1 MRVGV
6 PIPRLEL
13 QHRCRFQHQILAV
26 ADRCKG
32 HLQDF
37 ISIHDIQ
44 PLPAHDENHVL
55 IQYESKLKGA
65 LIEVHVA
72 IYHHLIKSKKRDV
85 FNVELQKLIVLSPP
99 ATMLSSP
106 FKHRHLDAG
115 SCAEQR
121 NKGKEH
127 SLRLTL
133 CWNSDDSEGGE
144 NEMV

>member
-1 MRVGV
+1 LTRIYAGGCANSTTGAAGANAASRSLSTFSLATTDS
-6 PIPRLEL
+6 IGFDFNIRS
-13 QHRCRFQHQILAV
+13 FAV

-65 LIEVHVA
+65 LIEVHMA
-72 IYHHLIKSKKRDV
+72 IYRHLIKSKKHDV
-85 FNVELQKLIVLSPP
+85 FNVELQKLIVLSPL

-106 FKHRHLDAG
+106 FKRRRLDAG
-115 SCAEQR
+115 SC
-121 NKGKEH
+121 
-127 SLRLTL
+127 T
-133 CWNSDDSEGGE
+133 
-144 NEMV
+144 